1 MNEPSLME
9 MLLLFREDQEGQRRE
24 GGEVKR
30 SERII
35 NLGDWSQQCQKF

>member
-9 MLLLFREDQEGQRRE
+9 MLLLLREDQGGQRR

-30 SERII
+30 SEGII
-35 NLGDWSQQCQKF
+35 NLGDWSQQC